1 VIARQEEWLRQLEHS
16 EPHAV
21 GIVEAALLLEAG
33 VGRRFDKLVVV
44 TCRPEQK
51 AGRFAQRQ
59 NLDLATAEAEVA
71 RRQAAQWPDSE
82 KMAAADYIIDNSGSP
97 EDFRA
102 GVERIFAE
110 LKSLTQKTGQQNS
123 QPRADSSLEPG
134 PPGRPQKI

>member
-1 VIARQEEWLRQLEHS
+1 
-16 EPHAV
+16 V

-59 NLDLATAEAEVA
+59 NLDIATAEAEVA
-71 RRQAAQWPDSE
+71 RRQAVQWPDSE
-82 KMAAADYIIDNSGSP
+82 KIAAADYIIDNSGPP

-102 GVERIFAE
+102 GVQRVFAE
-110 LKSLTQKTGQQNS
+110 LKSLAQKPGQHDS
-123 QPRADSSLEPG
+123 QPRADPSLGPG
-134 PPGRPQKI
+134 PPGKPQKV